1 MVLAK
6 MWHRTLEGLVARLR
20 RPLVDAE
27 EAVVLAGKGAA
38 EGVLQQARGADDD
51 RRLAEI
57 FEHQLELLG
66 DLLGEGA
73 GEHALAQFGRLF
85 EIALRPFVGHEQLP
99 PSVLDDVG
107 IEHVRADV
115 EGIAVFEHFVPAT
128 GRVVDEDLAGEQQ
141 AHRLAA
147 DEPRTDE
154 PRLDAQEV
162 AQRQVFADEPEELLV
177 AGEQQAAELF
187 DHILLFLDQGVR
199 GVQVAGT
206 EKEVVPVVQVPRRL
220 ARWGKN
226 MVGE

>member
-1 MVLAK
+1 
-6 MWHRTLEGLVARLR
+6 
-20 RPLVDAE
+20 
-27 EAVVLAGKGAA
+27 
-38 EGVLQQARGADDD
+38 
-51 RRLAEI
+51 
-57 FEHQLELLG
+57 
-66 DLLGEGA
+66 
-73 GEHALAQFGRLF
+73 
-85 EIALRPFVGHEQLP
+85 
-99 PSVLDDVG
+99 
-107 IEHVRADV
+107 
-115 EGIAVFEHFVPAT
+115 VFEHLVPAT
-128 GRVVDEDLAGEQQ
+128 GRVVDEDLAGEQH